1 MLRIKLEDE
10 LRSLAMKG
18 KPLTPDK
25 LEKLTKRLTQRP
37 KLKINSNI
45 PDGKYEGNESR
56 SASRISSSSSSSE
69 ATRHFAN
76 DAERFL
82 KRCSSAIGS
91 FIEAC
96 GKGLCE
102 DDTMME
108 HQRLL
113 LRDTLSSLD
122 ASKVLA
128 RGESLLRD
136 PGHSVKSQA
145 KLERICHQL
154 KEMAVVLG
162 RLTSTLDESSSW
174 LTVSEKADDIMRS
187 VSGNFIN
194 KNVLRTYHCEYMGFA
209 EKNGKENYD
218 MRRLLGSMRKRFLN
232 KAITLGSGWSD
243 DQIGDLETED
253 VPMPSI
259 SLSQDQ
265 PLRDPEG
272 VAFTDSVLER
282 LRSRLAAI
290 SVDNGRNPNFSIEEY
305 IVLESTESAFFET
318 SSNDNHD
325 VPHPAIVEPLDESEE
340 LDAGAKNA
348 TEPDS
353 SETNSRTNNATAC
366 VADSKAIALPSSSE
380 IYNDIA
386 EIAESTSVSNDVDLQ
401 LDTEEFSLASHTSS
415 VSIKDRL
422 RARLAQRQ

>member
-1 MLRIKLEDE
+1 
-10 LRSLAMKG
+10 MKG

-45 PDGKYEGNESR
+45 PDGKNEGNESR
-56 SASRISSSSSSSE
+56 SASRIPSSSSSSQ

-232 KAITLGSGWSD
+232 KAITSGSGWSD
-243 DQIGDLETED
+243 DQIGDPETED

-259 SLSQDQ
+259 PLSQDQ
-265 PLRDPEG
+265 PLKDPEG

-290 SVDNGRNPNFSIEEY
+290 SVDNGRNPNFNIEEY
-305 IVLESTESAFFET
+305 IVLESTENPAFFET

-325 VPHPAIVEPLDESEE
+325 VPHPAIIEPLDESEE

-380 IYNDIA
+380 TYNDIA
-386 EIAESTSVSNDVDLQ
+386 EMAESISVSNDV
-401 LDTEEFSLASHTSS
+401 DTEEFSLASQTSS